1 MSDIAIL
8 KEMLKDAATVTLI
21 NHHKRK
27 KVVLVEPP
35 PGDYAVTIYDLPD
48 EDEVM
53 VIKADSFPA
62 PQKIFAGTKG
72 ECKRADFIVIAD
84 TDGEKVIIFIEMK
97 AGKGS
102 TEAEIIQQ
110 LQGSQCLIAYCREVG
125 RVFWNQP
132 NFLENYEYRFVSIKN
147 IRIDKR
153 PTRTPHKDGRHDRP
167 DQMLKISSPN
177 HLQFNHLIG
186 G

>member
-8 KEMLKDAATVTLI
+8 KEMFKNTATVTLI

-35 PGDYAVTIYDLPD
+35 PGDYAVIIYDLPD

-62 PQKIFAGTKG
+62 PQKIFTGTKG

-110 LQGSQCLIAYCREVG
+110 LQGSQCLIAYC
-125 RVFWNQP
+125 
-132 NFLENYEYRFVSIKN
+132 
-147 IRIDKR
+147 
-153 PTRTPHKDGRHDRP
+153 
-167 DQMLKISSPN
+167 
-177 HLQFNHLIG
+177 
-186 G
+186 